1 MNTAHIAAGVLLLS
15 ALGSSHAVPVVTSA
29 NGSNPAGIQ
38 AAVDAYRASLGALNP
53 NVAGS
58 VGAGRR
64 EINWDGVP
72 DALSAPNNLP
82 ANFFNANSPRGAVFA
97 TPGSGFQVSGNAAVA
112 PVRFGNLN
120 ATYPEVFQTFSAQR
134 LFSALGSNITD
145 INFFVPGSTVAATV
159 RGFGAV
165 FTDVDLANSTSLQF
179 FDQNNALLDTLL
191 VPAGPNGGL
200 SFLGALYTG
209 QSIGRVRITSGNAAL
224 GGVESGNDLVVMDDF
239 IYAEPLALSAPIPEP
254 ETAAL
259 LLAGLGIVGLASRRA
274 KRRQTAA

>member
-1 MNTAHIAAGVLLLS
+1 MNTAHIAAGILLLS
-15 ALGSSHAVPVVTSA
+15 ALGSTHAVPVVTSA
-29 NGSNPAGIQ
+29 SGSNPAGIQ

-72 DALSAPNNLP
+72 DAFSAPNNLP
-82 ANFFNANSPRGAVFA
+82 ANFFNVNSPRGAVFA

-120 ATYPEVFQTFSAQR
+120 ASYPEVFQTFSAQR
-134 LFSALGSNITD
+134 LFSALGSNVTD
-145 INFFVPGSTVAATV
+145 INFFVPGSAVAATV

-165 FTDVDLANSTSLQF
+165 FTDVDLGNSTSMQF

-191 VPAGPNGGL
+191 VPTGPNGGL
-200 SFLGALYTG
+200 SFLGALYAG

-239 IYAEPLALSAPIPEP
+239 IYAEPIAVAIPEP

-274 KRRQTAA
+274 KRREAA

>member
-72 DALSAPNNLP
+72 DAFSAANNLP

-145 INFFVPGSTVAATV
+145 INFFVPGSAVAATV

-200 SFLGALYTG
+200 SFLGALYAD
-209 QSIGRVRITSGNAAL
+209 QRIGRVRITSGNAAL

-239 IYAEPLALSAPIPEP
+239 IYAEPIAVPIPEP
-254 ETAAL
+254 ETAVM
-259 LLAGLGIVGLASRRA
+259 LLAGLGMVGFASRRA
-274 KRRQTAA
+274 KRRDTTA